1 MSFIEKK
8 TIYFEEP
15 GEENTTILLDR
26 VKEYVKDAHI
36 NDIVVAS
43 TTGKTGAKA
52 ARLLKDFNVI
62 VITHSY
68 GLKEAGKTELED
80 EFKNEIIANGAKI
93 FTGTHALSSAERA
106 IRGKFNTIQP
116 LELMANTLRIFGE
129 GTKVCI
135 EIVLMATDSGLIQV
149 DKDVIAVGG
158 TGRGADT
165 ALRIHP
171 ANSARFFDL
180 RVKET
185 IAKPNDF

>member
-8 TIYFEEP
+8 TVYFEEP
-15 GEENTTILLDR
+15 GEKNTTILLDR

-36 NDIVVAS
+36 NDNVVAS

-52 ARLLKDFNVI
+52 AKLLKDFNVI

-106 IRGKFNTIQP
+106 VRGKFNTIQP
-116 LELMANTLRIFGE
+116 LELMA
-129 GTKVCI
+129 K
-135 EIVLMATDSGLIQV
+135 
-149 DKDVIAVGG
+149 
-158 TGRGADT
+158 
-165 ALRIHP
+165 
-171 ANSARFFDL
+171 
-180 RVKET
+180 
-185 IAKPNDF
+185 